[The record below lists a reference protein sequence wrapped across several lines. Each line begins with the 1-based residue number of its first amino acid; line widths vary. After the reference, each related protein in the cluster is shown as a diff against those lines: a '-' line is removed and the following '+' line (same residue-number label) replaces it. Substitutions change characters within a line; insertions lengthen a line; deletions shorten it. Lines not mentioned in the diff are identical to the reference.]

1 MFISVLHTGK
11 ATDMSPNLS
20 KEADRIPGGSTQTVR
35 VWPFEGKPAYQEDQ
49 ELIAEEPLS
58 IYVEGKPYSVVMRT
72 PGEENAHVAGFCL
85 SEGIVDG
92 MDDLAV
98 LDYCTD
104 TEGNVAT
111 VTLDSK
117 RRHAVSQLL
126 ERRGFVSQTS
136 CGICGKE
143 MIEALQQ
150 ALRPIPNAGQF
161 TAGRIRACLQ
171 RLSERQKL
179 YAKTRAS
186 HAAAL
191 FDAAPEMLAMSED
204 VGRHNALDKAIGTAL
219 INQDLAKACLGILSS
234 RISYELVQKAARAE
248 IPILVGMSRP
258 TALAVQLATGLN
270 MTLACDNKHGGLAVY
285 CGLHRIVGAGT
296 DPGAAHRGISP

>member
-1 MFISVLHTGK
+1 MPL
-11 ATDMSPNLS
+11 NLS
-20 KEADRIPGGSTQTVR
+20 KEADRIPGGSAQTVS
-35 VWPFEGKPAYQEDQ
+35 VWPFEGQPSYQEDQ

-58 IYVEGKPYSVVMRT
+58 IHVEGKPYSVVMRT
-72 PGEENAHVAGFCL
+72 PGEENAHIAGFCL

-92 MDDLAV
+92 MDDLAA
-98 LDYCTD
+98 LGYCTD

-143 MIEALQQ
+143 MIKELQQ
-150 ALRPIPNAGQF
+150 ALRPISDARKF
-161 TAGRIRACLQ
+161 TAERVRACLQ
-171 RLSERQKL
+171 TLSEHQKL
-179 YAKTRAS
+179 YARTRAS

-191 FDAAPEMLAMSED
+191 FDATPEMLAMSED

-219 INQDLAKACLGILSS
+219 INGDLAKACLGILSS

-248 IPILVGMSRP
+248 IPILIGMSRP
-258 TALAVQLATGLN
+258 TALAVQLAAGLN

-285 CGLHRIVGAGT
+285 CGLDRIVGADT
-296 DPGAAHRGISP
+296 DQGAAQRGVNP